1 MCVPKEHSRKL
12 LRSVG
17 GEGTGVIEATSV
29 ARMRALLKSRLA
41 TIKLDNRVGGISIW
55 REKGLI
61 SAKPEEDTA
70 LESHRDSRDDVL
82 ASVSDFLVFRLTCV
96 GPGSA
101 SVCAGGARGNLQDEF
116 SQESL
121 FGSGSA

>member
-1 MCVPKEHSRKL
+1 M
-12 LRSVG
+12 
-17 GEGTGVIEATSV
+17 I
-29 ARMRALLKSRLA
+29 LA
-41 TIKLDNRVGGISIW
+41 MMYLPAFQTFS
-55 REKGLI
+55 
-61 SAKPEEDTA
+61 
-70 LESHRDSRDDVL
+70 
-82 ASVSDFLVFRLTCV
+82 FYV